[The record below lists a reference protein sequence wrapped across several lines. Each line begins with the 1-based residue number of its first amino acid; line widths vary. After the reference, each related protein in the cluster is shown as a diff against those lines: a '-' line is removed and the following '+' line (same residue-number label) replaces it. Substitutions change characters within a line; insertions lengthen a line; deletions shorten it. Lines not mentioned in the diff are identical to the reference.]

1 MLANPSDSLSL
12 GQKRKNRIK
21 PLLIIDNSPIQTHII
36 KTLLGKSQISLSV
49 TNNAEEAIAKAHEIK
64 LDLILMDIVMLGKTG
79 FQATQD
85 LSRKLETS
93 IIRVV
98 NTKNHET
105 DKIWAMRQGAK
116 NYRVKSAKEK
126 DLMESIDK
134 ALS

>member
-1 MLANPSDSLSL
+1 MLANPSDRLSL
-12 GQKRKNRIK
+12 GQKRTNRIK

>member
-36 KTLLGKSQISLSV
+36 KILLGKSQISLSV
-49 TNNAEEAIAKAHEIK
+49 TNNAEEAIAKAHDIK

>member
-126 DLMESIDK
+126 DLIESIDK

>member
-36 KTLLGKSQISLSV
+36 KTHLGKSQISLSV

>member
-36 KTLLGKSQISLSV
+36 KILLGKSQISLSV
-49 TNNAEEAIAKAHEIK
+49 TNNAEEAIAKAHDIK

-116 NYRVKSAKEK
+116 NYRVKSVKEK

>member
-1 MLANPSDSLSL
+1 
-12 GQKRKNRIK
+12 
-21 PLLIIDNSPIQTHII
+21 
-36 KTLLGKSQISLSV
+36 
-49 TNNAEEAIAKAHEIK
+49 
-64 LDLILMDIVMLGKTG
+64 MLGKTG

-105 DKIWAMRQGAK
+105 DKIWAMRQGEQ
-116 NYRVKSAKEK
+116 NYRVKPAKEK